1 MVNYLYSELQ
11 RAIEKVRYEGLA
23 SQTAAVIINQDDNT
37 IQVNVTQIPAELLEP
52 HIDKGQADG
61 RHLLVGFLSNGIV
74 NYSWVNIEDFLASL
88 EQQNEALNNRITQE
102 ATRTDNM
109 INQLNENVN
118 QSIADL
124 NNNLVQAINTING
137 GIEEERQTRATA
149 DSQLQSNIDTEV
161 NDRKAAI
168 SDAVNTIN
176 SAIAEEVSTR
186 KQVDQHLWD
195 ILPDNIIAGT
205 LMQGLENADAVNI
218 VFSKYQKH
226 GVGEDPAEGE
236 IVEVPNQAI
245 TLFPAT
251 QEVAGVLT
259 SADKIKIDNIATD
272 ISTAVSNEAAL
283 REQADDTLNT
293 KIDTT
298 ASNITATVE
307 ENYNT
312 LNTSIEAETARA
324 QAAEQ
329 ELQTDLNNEIQR
341 ATAAE
346 STLQSAIS
354 SEATARQEA
363 DNQLQ
368 QNIDTVSSNLQALDN
383 IAVKLTGQSS
393 QSIQGDITI
402 QGDLLVN
409 GTTTTNDTETLTV
422 KDNIIVTNSDGV
434 TLNNLSGLFIKTGT
448 TTGYAVVYD
457 PSTSTV
463 ILGEGTIDDT
473 NEVAVVAE
481 ERKAIVTRPD
491 NDSALTNGNLTYWD
505 SSTRGITTSNIA
517 VDEVVIQSELES
529 QVNNLNNAINTKQNS
544 TDNTLETT
552 SKTVVGAINEV
563 DEEISAHINN
573 TNNPHAVTKAQL
585 GIENVDNTSDLDK
598 PVSTATQTALNSLQT
613 TLESTISS
621 TTDAL
626 RSEIEKELELKVDS
640 LNSSISTVSTALTT
654 HEADTA
660 NPHSVTAEQIGLG
673 NVDNTSDLDKPI
685 SNAVQSALNN
695 KVTVEAG
702 KGLSTN
708 DFTTADKEKLDGIQ
722 AGAQV
727 NTVTSVAGKT
737 GVVTLVKDDVG
748 LSNVAN
754 ELQYSASNPQPI
766 TYATLQL
773 TQGGETLG
781 SFTAGPSGTTV
792 IDIPDVSDLPLVTT
806 SDNGKFL
813 SVQDG
818 QYTLTTLSFNINDN
832 GELILTYSY

>member
-23 SQTAAVIINQDDNT
+23 SQTAAVIINQDDST
-37 IQVNVTQIPAELLEP
+37 IKVNVTQIPAELLEP
-52 HIDKGQADG
+52 HIDTLQADG

-137 GIEEERQTRATA
+137 GIEEERQVRATA
-149 DSQLQSNIDTEV
+149 DSQLQSNIDKEEARTNNMIDQLNQNV
-161 NDRKAAI
+161 SGQLSQLNQNLVDAI
-168 SDAVNTIN
+168 NTIN
-176 SAIAEEVSTR
+176 GGIAEEVSTR

-205 LMQGLENADAVNI
+205 PMQGLENANAVNI

-226 GVGEDPAEGE
+226 GIGEDPAEGE
-236 IVEVPNQAI
+236 FVEVPNQAI

-259 SADKIKIDNIATD
+259 SADKTKIDNIATD

-293 KIDTT
+293 KIDNT

-307 ENYNT
+307 KNYNT

-324 QAAEQ
+324 KTAEQ
-329 ELQTDLNNEIQR
+329 ELQTGLNNEVQR

-346 STLQSAIS
+346 STLQLAVS

-363 DNQLQ
+363 DSQLQ
-368 QNIDTVSSNLQALDN
+368 QNIDTVSSNLQALDS
-383 IAVKLTGQSS
+383 IAVKLTGQNS
-393 QSIQGDITI
+393 QSIQGDVTI
-402 QGDLLVN
+402 QGNLLVS

-422 KDNIIVTNSDGV
+422 KDNIIVTNSEGV
-434 TLNNLSGLFIKTGT
+434 TLNNLSGLFIKTGA

-457 PSTSTV
+457 PSTNTV

-473 NEVAVVAE
+473 NEVTVVAE

-491 NDSALTNGNLTYWD
+491 NDSALIDGNLTYWD

-517 VDEVVIQSELES
+517 ADEVVIQSELES
-529 QVNNLNNAINTKQNS
+529 QVNTLNDAINTKQNS

-563 DEEISAHINN
+563 NSVTSEHINN
-573 TNNPHAVTKAQL
+573 TNNPHSVTKAQL

-598 PVSTATQTALNSLQT
+598 PVSTATQAELDSLQK

-621 TTDAL
+621 TT
-626 RSEIEKELELKVDS
+626 
-640 LNSSISTVSTALTT
+640 NALTK
-654 HEADTA
+654 HEENTA

-673 NVDNTSDLDKPI
+673 NVDNTSDLEKPI
-685 SNAVQSALNN
+685 SNAVQAALDN

-737 GVVTLVKDDVG
+737 GPVTLVKDDVG

-781 SFTAGPSGTTV
+781 SFTAGPSGTTK
-792 IDIPDVSDLPLVTT
+792 IDIPSIPDLPLVTT

-818 QYTLTTLSFNINDN
+818 QYTLTTLSFNINDD

>member
-37 IQVNVTQIPAELLEP
+37 IQVNVTQIPVELLEP

-61 RHLLVGFLSNGIV
+61 KHLLVGVLSSGIV
-74 NYSWVNIEDFLASL
+74 NYSWVNIEEFLASL
-88 EQQNEALNNRITQE
+88 EHQNEELNKRITQE

-168 SDAVNTIN
+168 SAEETRTNNMIDQLNQNVSGQLSQLNQNLVDAINTIN
-176 SAIAEEVSTR
+176 GGIAEEVSTR

-205 LMQGLENADAVNI
+205 PMQGSENANAINI

-226 GVGEDPAEGE
+226 GIGEDSAEGE
-236 IVEVPNQAI
+236 FVEVPNQAI

-259 SADKIKIDNIATD
+259 SADKTKIDNIATD

-283 REQADDTLNT
+283 RKQADDTLNT
-293 KIDTT
+293 KIDNI
-298 ASNITATVE
+298 ASNITATVK

-324 QAAEQ
+324 QTAEQ
-329 ELQTDLNNEIQR
+329 QLQTDLNNEVQR
-341 ATAAE
+341 ATTAE
-346 STLQSAIS
+346 KQLQSAIS
-354 SEATARQEA
+354 SEATSRQEA
-363 DNQLQ
+363 DSQLQ
-368 QNIDTVSSNLQALDN
+368 QNIGTVSSNLQALN
-383 IAVKLTGQSS
+383 NVAVKLTGQSS
-393 QSIQGDITI
+393 QSIQGDVTI
-402 QGDLLVN
+402 QGSLRVN
-409 GTTTTNDTETLTV
+409 GTTITNDTETLTV

-457 PSTSTV
+457 PTTNTV

-473 NEVAVVAE
+473 NKVTVVAE

-491 NDSALTNGNLTYWD
+491 NDSALIPGNLTYWN
-505 SSTRGITTSNIA
+505 SSTRGITTSDIP
-517 VDEVVIQSELES
+517 VDEVVIKSELEP
-529 QVNNLNNAINTKQNS
+529 QVNNLNDAINTKQDS

-563 DEEISAHINN
+563 NSVTSAHINN

-585 GIENVDNTSDLDK
+585 GIENVDNTSDADK
-598 PVSTATQTALNSLQT
+598 PVSTATQSA
-613 TLESTISS
+613 ISS
-621 TTDAL
+621 TANTL
-626 RSEIEKELELKVDS
+626 RSELEKEIELEVDF
-640 LNSSISTVSTALTT
+640 LNSSISTVSTALTA
-654 HEADTA
+654 HEANTA

-695 KVTVEAG
+695 KVTVETG

-722 AGAQV
+722 V
-727 NTVTSVAGKT
+727 
-737 GVVTLVKDDVG
+737 
-748 LSNVAN
+748 
-754 ELQYSASNPQPI
+754 
-766 TYATLQL
+766 
-773 TQGGETLG
+773 
-781 SFTAGPSGTTV
+781 
-792 IDIPDVSDLPLVTT
+792 VTT

-818 QYTLTTLSFNINDN
+818 QYTLTTLSFNINDD